1 MNDTTTI
8 LLQVAAGLSGGLL
21 IGGLFFGG
29 LWWTVQRLAS
39 SPQPALLAAGS
50 LAVRLALLSVGLWA
64 VTRLGLPALLAAGAG
79 LLIARQW
86 IVRQVRAG
94 SAEAV

>member
-1 MNDTTTI
+1 MNEATGM
-8 LLQVAAGLSGGLL
+8 LLQITAGLGGGLL

-39 SPQPALLAAGS
+39 SPRPALLAAGS
-50 LAVRLALLSVGLWA
+50 LAVRLALLGAGLWA
-64 VTRLGLPALLAAGAG
+64 VTRFGLLALLAAGAG